1 MATITHLPATHYKG
15 IYHKATDRLYIARK
29 EGKRYTYYVAP
40 SNGDHGDP
48 FGTDWR
54 LIALTEGE
62 PIEPTDLPKGIE
74 QYLTEVLI

>member
-1 MATITHLPATHYKG
+1 MATITHLPATRYKG

-54 LIALTEGE
+54 LEA
-62 PIEPTDLPKGIE
+62 TDLPKGIE